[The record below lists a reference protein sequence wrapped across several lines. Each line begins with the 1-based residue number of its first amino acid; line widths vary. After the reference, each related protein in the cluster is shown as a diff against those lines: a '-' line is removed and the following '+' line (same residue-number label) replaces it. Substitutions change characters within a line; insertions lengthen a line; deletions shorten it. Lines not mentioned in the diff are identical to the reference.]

1 MAWRQSDS
9 FYSSLEKHVLRI
21 LLIIL
26 LLIAAYKLVA
36 IELGFLRC
44 Q

>member
-1 MAWRQSDS
+1 MARRKFED
-9 FYSSLEKHVLRI
+9 FCSSLEKHLLRI

-26 LLIAAYKLVA
+26 FLIAAYKLVA
-36 IELGFLRC
+36 IEAGFLRC